1 MNPMDQPKVSSGKV
15 LRRRQEHYNK
25 ALGALADL
33 WSMLPA
39 KDVGKPGTAKERV
52 RTMIAQLSILCDG
65 GNPDDEQF

>member
-1 MNPMDQPKVSSGKV
+1 MDRPKVPAGTV
-15 LRRRQEHYNK
+15 LRGRQERYNA

-39 KDVGKPGTAKERV
+39 SDVGKPGTAKERV
-52 RTMIAQLSILCDG
+52 RTMIAQLSILSDG